1 MHFCGDERATVTAS
15 VKAAEGAAFKQTKV
29 MTKLG
34 ELWRALDSAT
44 VDSYKARAAADKE
57 RYDAALAAAGILTPK
72 QKKASK
78 PKRPLSA
85 YMLFCQERRPALTE
99 TLKASLGPGFKYTV
113 VMTKLGEEWR
123 ELSDG
128 AKVKYQD
135 MAAAENVAA
144 DKAKVATPPQASG
157 GALEERLTTE
167 ATPATPAGSPFG
179 RGSQRG
185 ASHDGGEA
193 ARLWEALDVV

>member
-123 ELSDG
+123 ELSAG

-135 MAAAENVAA
+135 MAAAE
-144 DKAKVATPPQASG
+144 KAK
-157 GALEERLTTE
+157 
-167 ATPATPAGSPFG
+167 
-179 RGSQRG
+179 
-185 ASHDGGEA
+185 A
-193 ARLWEALDVV
+193 A

>member
-1 MHFCGDERATVTAS
+1 MMPALRLAVAVLAATTTLAFQACPATAPAAPRLDSALRAKYVDANGEPIKAALSAYMHFCGDERATVTAS

-135 MAAAENVAA
+135 MAAAE
-144 DKAKVATPPQASG
+144 KAK
-157 GALEERLTTE
+157 
-167 ATPATPAGSPFG
+167 
-179 RGSQRG
+179 
-185 ASHDGGEA
+185 A
-193 ARLWEALDVV
+193 A